1 MSQLDTFGELGERRR
16 PLVTLIMPESWQ
28 PVGIDGLEPNA
39 SAALMHEGNAA
50 VVAGPGAGKTELL
63 AQRAAYLLQT
73 GICPWPQRILAIS
86 FKRDAAANLG
96 RRVTSRVPE
105 HASRFV
111 SMTFDAF
118 TKSLVDRFAS
128 ALPASWAMHDGYKID
143 FPTERNVEG
152 FLANIGPAAPL
163 DIRADVMRIRATKFI
178 ASTVGGWDLPIE
190 MPDSEAGDA
199 TEYAALQWWR
209 ARYLGRAPAELD
221 FVMINRLAEL
231 LVRSAPQLRRALRIT
246 YPYIFVDEFQDTTS
260 AQFSFLASVFA
271 DGPMVTAV
279 GDSKQRIMGWAGAL
293 PHALK
298 RFAQKFD
305 ATSFPLMWN
314 FRSSA
319 GLVQMQHVIATHLEP
334 STAPAISK
342 TDADLDG
349 NPAEVWTFSSVN
361 REAAFIAEWIATDI
375 AKSGRRPADFALLA
389 RQKIATFE
397 ARFRIELAR
406 YGIQVRNDDELVD
419 TIRLQDLLKHEVARL
434 ILGLLRLADQPR
446 GLPTVWQEVLNTLYR
461 VHGAAGDEVAQR
473 RVGDDLTAVTT
484 AMRSWLAS
492 NPSTS
497 TSAREILEQL
507 LSLLDVGALHR
518 YVRTT
523 MPDEALRTVIRAFW
537 ARLDKVLPNSASW
550 QMYWRSSSALM
561 RSYFSPPTAAR
572 AWNTTQCFFHGP

>member
-1 MSQLDTFGELGERRR
+1 M
-16 PLVTLIMPESWQ
+16 
-28 PVGIDGLEPNA
+28 
-39 SAALMHEGNAA
+39 
-50 VVAGPGAGKTELL
+50 
-63 AQRAAYLLQT
+63 
-73 GICPWPQRILAIS
+73 
-86 FKRDAAANLG
+86 
-96 RRVTSRVPE
+96 
-105 HASRFV
+105 
-111 SMTFDAF
+111 
-118 TKSLVDRFAS
+118 
-128 ALPASWAMHDGYKID
+128 
-143 FPTERNVEG
+143 
-152 FLANIGPAAPL
+152 
-163 DIRADVMRIRATKFI
+163 
-178 ASTVGGWDLPIE
+178 
-190 MPDSEAGDA
+190 
-199 TEYAALQWWR
+199 
-209 ARYLGRAPAELD
+209 
-221 FVMINRLAEL
+221 
-231 LVRSAPQLRRALRIT
+231 
-246 YPYIFVDEFQDTTS
+246 
-260 AQFSFLASVFA
+260 
-271 DGPMVTAV
+271 
-279 GDSKQRIMGWAGAL
+279 
-293 PHALK
+293 
-298 RFAQKFD
+298 
-305 ATSFPLMWN
+305 
-314 FRSSA
+314 
-319 GLVQMQHVIATHLEP
+319 
-334 STAPAISK
+334 
-342 TDADLDG
+342 
-349 NPAEVWTFSSVN
+349 N

-550 QMYWRSSSALM
+550 ADVLEKFECADAVVLLTAHRSKGLEYHTVFFFMGLDDDQWWAHGRDPVESTSTFFVGVSRAAQRVILTTTSPHARTGRIATFFELLDEAASRSSTVGEIWQFRNDVAYPAPWRFRRCRGGTGVRPTPGKHRAVHPQSLRRAERRR
-561 RSYFSPPTAAR
+561 RSDFFYCAAR
-572 AWNTTQCFFHGP
+572 TRCCRG